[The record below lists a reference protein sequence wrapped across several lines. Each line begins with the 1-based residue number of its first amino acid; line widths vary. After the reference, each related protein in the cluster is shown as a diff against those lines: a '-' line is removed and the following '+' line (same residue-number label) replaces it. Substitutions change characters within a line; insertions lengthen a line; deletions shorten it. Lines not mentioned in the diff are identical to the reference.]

1 MTATGYYNCTKCE
14 QCPEA
19 EIDSSPCKDTG
30 YRQQCIEQVPGTD
43 GVSNGSTVELFKS
56 CSISNNFNSD
66 YHPNFT
72 IIYLLMWIVLIMS
85 SVVIQKRQMRR

>member
-1 MTATGYYNCTKCE
+1 MTATGQYNCTKCE

-19 EIDSSPCKDTG
+19 EIHSSPCKDTG
-30 YRQQCIEQVPGTD
+30 YRQLCTELGID

-56 CSISNNFNSD
+56 CSISNKLNSD

-72 IIYLLMWIVLIMS
+72 FIYLLMWIVLITS